1 MFGLSGRR
9 IGEVKTLK
17 WQNIDFKNN
26 IYTIEDTKNN
36 ETQQYQIPNIL
47 IDSLKKLKNETKNYK
62 YVFTSPIDSNT
73 HIKNV
78 DRQVKKIKQ
87 YLKMPNYTFH
97 LSRNIL
103 VSHLSEEEVEAII
116 LSGILGH
123 KNANSINIYLSQNY
137 KKASKKLNEIY
148 DKNQIDYIK
157 QENNTIR
164 ELIKMKNE
172 TKDENQK
179 KLYSE
184 LIKNEFKKHNLI

>member
-1 MFGLSGRR
+1 
-9 IGEVKTLK
+9 
-17 WQNIDFKNN
+17 
-26 IYTIEDTKNN
+26 
-36 ETQQYQIPNIL
+36 
-47 IDSLKKLKNETKNYK
+47 
-62 YVFTSPIDSNT
+62 
-73 HIKNV
+73 
-78 DRQVKKIKQ
+78 
-87 YLKMPNYTFH
+87 MPNYTFH